1 MKKTIIIIASIVGV
15 TLLAAWL
22 IFKFWGTKEVTYNWR
37 VVPVE
42 KGDVSVWVTATGT
55 LNADTSVDVGTQ
67 VSGIIAKIM
76 VDFNSVVKKGQIL
89 AILDTD
95 LLLANKTDANA
106 AMQRAKL
113 EVNQSN
119 SEFVRAKKLY
129 EGGNV
134 SRADYDVAFT
144 SYQTAKSSLVSSR
157 ALLNRANISLR
168 YATIRAPISGM
179 VISRNIQIG
188 NMVIASFNSPTLFTI
203 AYDLKKMQV
212 QANVDES
219 DIGQI
224 KKGQAVNFRVS
235 AYPNDVFEGVVT
247 QIRRQPV
254 IVLNVVNYVVIISVA
269 NPELKLAPGLT
280 ANLNIYIDERK
291 NVYKVQANALSFTPP
306 IAYILTDAI
315 LSDSVKKNWQQKLQQ
330 KSDLKKQ
337 EIVEPD
343 STSGYVW
350 VKKDKDLFPIKVF
363 KGLSDGTYTEISGD
377 RVREGQVVVVG
388 INTSAVTADTKTTES
403 PFMPKFPKRKKS

>member
-1 MKKTIIIIASIVGV
+1 MKKTIIIISSIVGV

-129 EGGNV
+129 DGGNV

-224 KKGQAVNFRVS
+224 KKGQSVKFTVS
-235 AYPNDVFEGVVT
+235 AYPNDVFEGMVT

-315 LSDSVKKNWQQKLQQ
+315 LSDSVKKSWQQKLQQ

-343 STSGYVW
+343 STSGYLW